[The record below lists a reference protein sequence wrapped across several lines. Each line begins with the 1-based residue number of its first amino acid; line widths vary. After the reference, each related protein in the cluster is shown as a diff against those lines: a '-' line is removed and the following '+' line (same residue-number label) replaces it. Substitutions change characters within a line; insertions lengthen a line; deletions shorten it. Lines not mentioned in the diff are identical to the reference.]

1 MYFFKEFFNIFF
13 DKNSWVLQPLNSLK
27 NVFIEFVI
35 PVKRQI
41 IIESITG
48 QYQKE
53 VPTCF
58 IKVLHTC
65 LKLTLVFKQKCSKE
79 DYLKH
84 LFRSHNSLDFS

>member
-41 IIESITG
+41 IIESITSKT
-48 QYQKE
+48 KE
-53 VPTCF
+53 
-58 IKVLHTC
+58 K
-65 LKLTLVFKQKCSKE
+65 KQLV
-79 DYLKH
+79 H
-84 LFRSHNSLDFS
+84 